1 MSLNPSHLAKIYWNP
16 SMLITRNEYQQAFAR
31 INLIVNEWQNI
42 NMVYQILL
50 KEQGT
55 RYRL

>member
-1 MSLNPSHLAKIYWNP
+1 
-16 SMLITRNEYQQAFAR
+16 MLITRNEYQQAFAR